1 MPHKKVILVTGANGQ
16 LGMEFKAIAGNYP
29 GYAFIF
35 VSREDFPIDNFGAV
49 ESFFQST
56 RIDCCINCAAYTA
69 VDQAESDRGNAFYI
83 NGAAAGNLARCC
95 HIHDVRFIHFSTD
108 YVFNGRADRPYLE
121 TDPTDPVNGYGESK
135 LNGEL
140 ETIKHNPG
148 AIIIRTSWVYS
159 SFGKNFVKTML
170 RLMNER
176 ESISVV
182 EDQHGCPTYAN
193 DLARAVM
200 QIIEQENKPGIYNYC
215 NAGAISWY
223 QFAEAIREI
232 SKLNCKVNPIPT
244 SAYPTPAKR
253 PAYSVLDTEK
263 IQHAFKLTIPTWYD
277 SLKKCISLIN
287 NPSGSIDG

>member
-1 MPHKKVILVTGANGQ
+1 MKEK
-16 LGMEFKAIAGNYP
+16 
-29 GYAFIF
+29 
-35 VSREDFPIDNFGAV
+35 
-49 ESFFQST
+49 
-56 RIDCCINCAAYTA
+56 
-69 VDQAESDRGNAFYI
+69 
-83 NGAAAGNLARCC
+83 
-95 HIHDVRFIHFSTD
+95 
-108 YVFNGRADRPYLE
+108 
-121 TDPTDPVNGYGESK
+121 
-135 LNGEL
+135 
-140 ETIKHNPG
+140 
-148 AIIIRTSWVYS
+148 
-159 SFGKNFVKTML
+159 
-170 RLMNER
+170 

-193 DLARAVM
+193 DLARVVM

-263 IQHAFKLTIPTWYD
+263 IQHAFKVTIPTWYD